1 MGKAPK
7 HKSEIGTDGGKIKAE
22 MNLEQ
27 TATAGLSQNVLK
39 TTIIH
44 VYLTKKH
51 VFLGQMDSSQVL
63 RAKSGSFVAY

>member
-44 VYLTKKH
+44 VHLTK
-51 VFLGQMDSSQVL
+51 GQRESQKRKLKEQTVT
-63 RAKSGSFVAY
+63 

>member
-44 VYLTKKH
+44 VYLTK
-51 VFLGQMDSSQVL
+51 GQRESQKRKLKEQTVT
-63 RAKSGSFVAY
+63 